1 MEITDDVVKECATI
15 LKQLD
20 FFRQELKTRNI
31 AHDCR
36 TLCERC
42 SIFTNLVTQLVQ
54 YPAMLS
60 EFAEMSLI
68 KELSIFL
75 LNILN
80 FVQQTLDKY
89 ELFANNL
96 TTSDHQSYGLGS
108 NITAVFGQLLD
119 FHQRQG
125 HIKDLAKLN
134 RQFKGLAEKLNV
146 NEDFDFEQRRSEDL
160 SDLQTSFKE
169 MSILILNEIMNTSLF
184 QSDLGGH
191 PTDHLTSFQ
200 TLQQALLILP
210 DEIAQYLV
218 LMKYRPLSVV
228 ENKKVKSNLLLIS
241 SMIEK
246 KRNEFTSVINSIAEA
261 DPSDTDKDE
270 RLLQVP
276 QPKLLPHLVR
286 PGLPKMSTPYL
297 LKILGHPLII
307 SREEEVRK
315 NKIIGDSL
323 LPIDSL
329 DLMSNNDAMFFQHHY
344 AEQYCSGMFNPAVIK
359 LATSQHN
366 LLQPK
371 LSTLSKEK
379 MLIKLIQDD
388 VSPLPNANALLPKYL
403 ENEILLLQ
411 YLQQGSVSTTASSP
425 SASQYFYHPNLLTF
439 YGYAINKPFYYL
451 VFESTYYGNLQSF
464 LLNYLQYQ
472 QHLHQQELLISQPQS
487 LQTNSKGD
495 KKKTSNTFQFQN
507 DLPLALILAWM
518 HDIIN
523 GLNFL
528 HQQNIIHGNLMT
540 QNIYLTQSFRC
551 KISDF
556 AIAQQVISKER
567 PKAENAKPMSMNV
580 AAFIA
585 PEIRLGNTM
594 ESTADIF
601 SFAMIC
607 LHLLSFSIPVI
618 ESLQDQIRIAVYQF
632 ILPYQR
638 VRHQQSNLKK
648 YEHLSHALSK
658 LQGLLLDCSMFDMET
673 SISQLRPTSDVIKEQ
688 LQKLIEVMGGDVR
701 KVEVASAP
709 SDEQKSVNS
718 PPLQHLEEE
727 EWKEFLFHVQGM
739 MKNDRK
745 PSVVS
750 NASSPASASVRYGNK
765 FPNRFLKPTL
775 SVSKSRS
782 VETDRETLDDDAQI
796 EDDMRMTLLESIEEL
811 HEFDDLESLH
821 LSDVDEEED
830 NVIVGNERSVKPRD
844 QVSKRLEPME
854 SDHNLDDIYQVH
866 EEITESVLVRSASL
880 TVSEGKEHLVPSL
893 SVRKMMSPLS
903 EQTEKKDSSAS
914 SSRFNSYKS
923 SSPSEVTSEEYQGTL
938 SKNFNR
944 FPSINAIIE
953 AKAMHTDVTPSQ
965 ILKVQPNAGKDKT
978 SILKEPVATSSPY
991 KVMPGQK
998 LTETMVKKPV
1008 STPKPELTS
1017 TNLLAA
1023 FSGSDQRLLLIKFF
1037 REKGLCLQSNSERY
1051 ADILIKNG
1059 IPTVQDLQAAVL
1071 KDEKFLARLKFDA
1084 NDVMEINDQIYGAM
1098 TLDSSSSASALTDS
1112 VFNIPMTNI
1121 GRQTAAAK
1129 PSGRSPPALYPSL
1142 SLYRSDRSV
1151 TNSASPIITP
1161 PAGQFAPWNE
1171 ANAFS
1176 PNYDVSPQHIRGRTT
1191 NSSVGGNSLDALFV
1205 HTSNQQPLHHLN
1217 DSFLPSDVST
1227 IYYRAAQCY
1236 DPIATTKLFDAAAS
1250 GDVLAEGYVMRMYVL
1265 GQGGVQ
1271 QNLRAAQK
1279 IGFRIIEEL
1288 RSLTHSTIK
1297 YISLNAQ
1304 FLLGVCASE
1313 GLGMPKDERE
1323 GYWWYH
1329 DSAQQGFSIAQ
1340 AFLGFCYYT
1349 GMGVTKDWSQA
1360 VKWYNVAAAQGHAS
1374 AQTNL
1379 GLCYEYGHG
1388 VAQNACEAVK
1398 WYRLAAAQGD
1408 IAAEYNLA
1416 YCYERGV
1423 GITQDLKKA
1432 LQYYEA
1438 AAARGHPAAQCN
1450 LGCFFEK
1457 GAVVQMDHF
1466 TAFRWFY
1473 SSAMKGYPP
1482 AQCKVGQCFEYG
1494 VGVQY
1499 NPVTAVDWYQKSV
1512 DSGYSQGMYHLGF
1525 CYSTGLG
1532 VDQPDIEKAL
1542 ALYERASE
1550 KGNAAAQNNLAYF
1563 YKKGY
1568 GVRQNMTMAIRL
1580 YRAAA
1585 QQGKRFVEPFLL
1597 TPSYMVCFILG
1608 YPAAQYNLAYCYEK
1622 GLGVQKKLH
1631 EVVKWYRLASEN
1643 GVEKATI
1650 ALNRLTRS
1658 SWGKN

>member
-15 LKQLD
+15 LKQLE

-68 KELSIFL
+68 KDLSIFL

-89 ELFANNL
+89 ELFVNNL
-96 TTSDHQSYGLGS
+96 TTSDGTTALYHQSYGIGS
-108 NITAVFGQLLD
+108 NVTAVFGQLLD

-169 MSILILNEIMNTSLF
+169 MSFLILNEIMNTSLF

-200 TLQQALLILP
+200 TLQQALLLLP

-246 KRNEFTSVINSIAEA
+246 KRNEFTSVINSIAES
-261 DPSDTDKDE
+261 DPSDNDKDE
-270 RLLQVP
+270 RLSQMQ

-307 SREEEVRK
+307 SRDEEVRK
-315 NKIIGDSL
+315 NKIIGDSQ

-329 DLMSNNDAMFFQHHY
+329 DLMGNNDAMFFQHHY

-411 YLQQGSVSTTASSP
+411 YLQQGNVSTTASSP
-425 SASQYFYHPNLLTF
+425 SASQHFYHPNLLTF

-487 LQTNSKGD
+487 LQTNNKGD
-495 KKKTSNTFQFQN
+495 KKKISNTFQFQN

-567 PKAENAKPMSMNV
+567 PKAENAKPMSMSV

-701 KVEVASAP
+701 KVEFASAP
-709 SDEQKSVNS
+709 SDEQKSINS
-718 PPLQHLEEE
+718 SPSQHLEEE

-782 VETDRETLDDDAQI
+782 VETDRETLDEDAQI

-821 LSDVDEEED
+821 LSDVDEED
-830 NVIVGNERSVKPRD
+830 NVICQPRGK
-844 QVSKRLEPME
+844 VSKRLEQIE
-854 SDHNLDDIYQVH
+854 SDHNLDDIYQVR
-866 EEITESVLVRSASL
+866 EEITAPVLVRSASL
-880 TVSEGKEHLVPSL
+880 TVSEGIE
-893 SVRKMMSPLS
+893 RKMISPLT

-923 SSPSEVTSEEYQGTL
+923 SSPSEITSPDRGFEEYQGTL

-953 AKAMHTDVTPSQ
+953 AKAMHTDVAPSQ
-965 ILKVQPNAGKDKT
+965 ILKVQPNACKDK
-978 SILKEPVATSSPY
+978 SIMREPVATSSPY
-991 KVMPGQK
+991 KIMPGQK
-998 LTETMVKKPV
+998 LSETMVKKPV

-1071 KDEKFLARLKFDA
+1071 KDERFLARLKFDE
-1084 NDVMEINDQIYGAM
+1084 NDVMEINDQIYGAV

-1112 VFNIPMTNI
+1112 VFNMPMTNI
-1121 GRQTAAAK
+1121 GRHSAAAK

-1176 PNYDVSPQHIRGRTT
+1176 PNYDVSPPHLRGRTT

-1340 AFLGFCYYT
+1340 
-1349 GMGVTKDWSQA
+1349 
-1360 VKWYNVAAAQGHAS
+1360 
-1374 AQTNL
+1374 
-1379 GLCYEYGHG
+1379 
-1388 VAQNACEAVK
+1388 
-1398 WYRLAAAQGD
+1398 
-1408 IAAEYNLA
+1408 
-1416 YCYERGV
+1416 
-1423 GITQDLKKA
+1423 KA
-1432 LQYYEA
+1432 LQYYES

-1473 SSAMKGYPP
+1473 SSAMRGYPP

-1512 DSGYSQGMYHLGF
+1512 DSGYSQGIISY
-1525 CYSTGLG
+1525 
-1532 VDQPDIEKAL
+1532 V
-1542 ALYERASE
+1542 
-1550 KGNAAAQNNLAYF
+1550 
-1563 YKKGY
+1563 
-1568 GVRQNMTMAIRL
+1568 
-1580 YRAAA
+1580 
-1585 QQGKRFVEPFLL
+1585 LL
-1597 TPSYMVCFILG
+1597 D
-1608 YPAAQYNLAYCYEK
+1608 
-1622 GLGVQKKLH
+1622 H
-1631 EVVKWYRLASEN
+1631 
-1643 GVEKATI
+1643 
-1650 ALNRLTRS
+1650 
-1658 SWGKN
+1658 